1 MKAETKQQ
9 RKIWIYVTSA
19 VVLTALGIALQPN
32 GWKGTAQLH
41 TLMELAAT
49 MLATTIG
56 VVAMIRFYSKKQN
69 AYLFVGIGFFGTA
82 FLDGYHAVVT
92 SSFFSQY
99 LPSGLAALI
108 PWSWNASRT
117 FLAVLMVLSVWAWR
131 REQRMGVAGWISER
145 LVYAMVGA
153 LTLASFL
160 FFTVVPLPRAY
171 YPEFFFGRPEEFV
184 AGALFL
190 VALLG
195 YLKKAAWQH
204 DQFENWLV
212 ISLIFGFICQVV
224 MMSRSFTLFD
234 SMFDLAHSMKIL
246 SYLCVLT
253 GLFINT
259 YHLFGEAQRS
269 REILAESNGFLQLEA
284 KRRKQSQAELVVAV
298 GSLQEQKDAAEA
310 ARKASSD
317 QAARIK
323 GIVDSVV
330 DAIITISPRGNI
342 ESFNTAAEKIFG
354 YSAEEVMGKNV
365 KMLMPAPYQQEHDG
379 YLQNYRESGRKKI
392 IGIGREVVGKR
403 KDGSTFPM
411 ELAVSEVQL
420 KEQRLFTGVVR
431 DITERKEAEQQQAAL
446 NMKIAFQAQEIAQN
460 NTALKNSNE
469 ELKQFAYVASH
480 DLQEP
485 LRKVNSFCQLLQ
497 DEYSD
502 QLDENAQSYI
512 RFAVDGAKRMR
523 NLVSD
528 LLDFSRVETQG
539 KPLEP
544 TDVNEA
550 YCQAI
555 ENLRLNIEEN
565 DATITADPLPSIQ
578 ADRDQLVRLF
588 QNLIGNA
595 IKYRGES
602 PPEIQVRVQEQDF
615 EWVIS
620 IQDNGIGMES
630 QYYERIFVMF
640 QRLHARDEYTGTGI
654 GLAICKRIVDRL
666 NGRIWVE
673 SEPGTGSTFFISV
686 PKLEN
691 IPSEGATG
699 NEHNHLVYAETH

>member
-1 MKAETKQQ
+1 MNSKPKQRQ
-9 RKIWIYVTSA
+9 KFWMYVTSA
-19 VVLTALGIALQPN
+19 VILTALGIALQPA

-49 MLATTIG
+49 MLAMIIG

-131 REQRMGVAGWISER
+131 REQRMGAAGRISER

-195 YLKKAAWQH
+195 YLKKAAWQQ
-204 DQFENWLV
+204 DQFESWLV
-212 ISLIFGFICQVV
+212 LSLIFGFVCQVV
-224 MMSRSFTLFD
+224 VMSRSFTLFD
-234 SMFDLAHSMKIL
+234 SMFDLAHSMKVL

-269 REILAESNGFLQLEA
+269 QKILAESNGFLQLEA
-284 KRRKQSQAELVVAV
+284 KRHRKTQAELVVAI
-298 GSLQEQKDAAEA
+298 GSLEEQKSAAEA
-310 ARKASSD
+310 AQKASSD

-330 DAIITISPRGNI
+330 DAIITISPQGMI
-342 ESFNTAAEKIFG
+342 ESFNTAAETIFG
-354 YSAEEVMGKNV
+354 YGAEEVMGKNV

-379 YLQNYRESGRKKI
+379 YLQNYMDTGLKTV
-392 IGIGREVVGKR
+392 IGVGREVVGKR

-420 KEQRLFTGVVR
+420 KDQRLFTGIVR
-431 DITERKEAEQQQAAL
+431 DITERKEAEQQQAVL
-446 NMKIAFQAQEIAQN
+446 NLKIAFQAQEIAQN
-460 NTALKNSNE
+460 NTALKKSNE

-485 LRKVNSFCQLLQ
+485 LRKVNSFCQLLR

-502 QLDENAQSYI
+502 QLDDSAKSYI
-512 RFAVDGAKRMR
+512 RFAVDGATRMR

-528 LLDFSRVETQG
+528 LLDYSRVETQG

-544 TDVNEA
+544 TDANEA
-550 YCQAI
+550 YSVAI
-555 ENLRLNIEEN
+555 ENLRLTIEEN
-565 DATITADPLPSIQ
+565 DATITAEPLPTIQ
-578 ADRDQLVRLF
+578 ADQDQLVRLF

-602 PPEIQVRVQEQDF
+602 PPEIQIRVQEQDLNW
-615 EWVIS
+615 EIS
-620 IQDNGIGMES
+620 IQDNGIGMEPR
-630 QYYERIFVMF
+630 YYERIFVMF
-640 QRLHARDEYTGTGI
+640 QRLHARDEYSGTGI

-666 NGRIWVE
+666 SGRLWVE
-673 SEPGTGSTFFISV
+673 SEPGVGSTFFISI

-691 IPSEGATG
+691 LPSEGDAG
-699 NEHNHLVYAETH
+699 HEHSHPVYAETH